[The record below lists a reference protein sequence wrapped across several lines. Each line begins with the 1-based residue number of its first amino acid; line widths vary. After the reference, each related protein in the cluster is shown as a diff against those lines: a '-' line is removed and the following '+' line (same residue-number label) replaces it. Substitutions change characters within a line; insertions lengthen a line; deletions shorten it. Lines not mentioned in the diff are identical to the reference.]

1 LNEDVGERFERSP
14 DFRFIAESDG
24 LFFVHRSGRRVRTD
38 AVGRATWESLPGA
51 QNEVLARLRAR
62 LAVPERMARDFIDI
76 VIAAGIAVPVSAD
89 GREDGAE
96 SGPAR
101 AEISG
106 TEAARERSGGGR
118 AMAAAVPGGGKP
130 CSSELVSVVV
140 VTHQGE
146 AHIRACLSSLLAQ
159 TCRELEIIVVDNA
172 SRDRTAEIVAREFPG
187 VRLVRV
193 RKNLHYAGGINLGVR
208 GARGEYYFV
217 LNDDTEVDPAC
228 VEILRRRL
236 VADDRAAA
244 AVPVMRFFDLRRFVN
259 GVGNHVKGRGWG
271 SDNFIGAVDLGGFD
285 APSEVPS
292 ACFGAVLIRRKA
304 FQDAGLVDEG
314 YTAYYEDVD
323 WSFRARL
330 RGWRVVPCGGAVVYH
345 KFGGSWK
352 PGPRKL
358 RLVVRNRLRLV
369 LKLFRGK
376 TKSDYLKSYVK
387 EDARAFLSL
396 IGKKD
401 WGSALVYPEAY
412 VSLLAS
418 LPLILWLRLG
428 IMRRRDR
435 GMDGADLPGPAE
447 GYPILTD
454 DEGNPLL
461 EAGAYFR
468 HYIWACA
475 RGRRA

>member
-1 LNEDVGERFERSP
+1 MNEGVGERLERSP
-14 DFRFIAESDG
+14 DFGFIAESDG
-24 LFFVHRSGRRVRTD
+24 LFFVHRSGCRIRTD
-38 AVGRATWESLPGA
+38 ALGRATWESLPGA
-51 QNEVLARLRAR
+51 RNEVLARAGER
-62 LAVPERMARDFIDI
+62 LVVPKKMARDFIDI
-76 VIAAGIAVPVSAD
+76 MVAAGIAVPVSSPS
-89 GREDGAE
+89 GEDGAE

-101 AEISG
+101 AETSG
-106 TEAARERSGGGR
+106 TEAAREQSGGESR
-118 AMAAAVPGGGKP
+118 PAESISGGPKSGA
-130 CSSELVSVVV
+130 CGLVSAVV
-140 VTHQGE
+140 VTYRGE

-159 TCRELEIIVVDNA
+159 TCREVEIIVIDNA
-172 SRDRTAEIVAREFPG
+172 SRDRTAEIVAREFPD

-193 RKNLHYAGGINLGVR
+193 RKNLHYAGGVNR
-208 GARGEYYFV
+208 GLREARGEYYFI
-217 LNDDTEVDPAC
+217 LNDDTEVDPLC
-228 VEILRRRL
+228 LEILRRRL

-244 AVPVMRFFDLRRFVN
+244 AVPVMRFFDLRHFVN
-259 GVGNHVKGRGWG
+259 GVGNHIKGRGWG
-271 SDNFIGAVDLGGFD
+271 SDNFIGAVDLGGFS
-285 APSEVPS
+285 ALSEVPS

-304 FQDAGLVDEG
+304 FEDTGLVDRG

-352 PGPRKL
+352 PGPHKL

-369 LKLFRGK
+369 LKLFWGK

-387 EDARAFLSL
+387 EDMKTFLSL
-396 IGKKD
+396 LGKKD

-454 DEGNPLL
+454 DGGNPLL
-461 EAGAYFR
+461 DAGAYFR

>member
-1 LNEDVGERFERSP
+1 MNAGIGDRLEQSP
-14 DFRFIAESDG
+14 DFRFIAENDG
-24 LFFVHRSGRRVRTD
+24 LFFVHRSGRRVRID

-51 QNEVLARLRAR
+51 RDEVLAHLRER
-62 LAVPERMARDFIDI
+62 LAVPERMARDFIEI
-76 VIAAGIAVPVSAD
+76 LIAAGIAIPASAH
-89 GREDGAE
+89 GGMET
-96 SGPAR
+96 GPAR
-101 AEISG
+101 AETSRKGAIP
-106 TEAARERSGGGR
+106 ARSGGENGPP
-118 AMAAAVPGGGKP
+118 AAASELGKP
-130 CSSELVSVVV
+130 GASGLVSAVV
-140 VTHQGE
+140 VTYRGE

-208 GARGEYYFV
+208 EARGEYCFV
-217 LNDDTEVDPAC
+217 LNDDTEIDPAC
-228 VEILRRRL
+228 VEMLRLRL

-244 AVPVMRFFDLRRFVN
+244 AVPVMRFFDLRHFVN
-259 GVGNHVKGRGWG
+259 GIGNHIKGRGWG

-285 APSEVPS
+285 ALGEVPS

-304 FQDAGLVDEG
+304 FEDTGPVDRG

-323 WSFRARL
+323 WSFRARI
-330 RGWRVVPCGGAVVYH
+330 RGWRIVPEGRAVVYH

-369 LKLFRGK
+369 LKLFWGK

-387 EDARAFLSL
+387 EDIKTFLSL
-396 IGKKD
+396 LGKKD

-418 LPLILWLRLG
+418 LPFILWLRLG

-435 GMDGADLPGPAE
+435 GVGAADLPGPAE

-468 HYIWACA
+468 HYIWACE
-475 RGRRA
+475 RGRRP